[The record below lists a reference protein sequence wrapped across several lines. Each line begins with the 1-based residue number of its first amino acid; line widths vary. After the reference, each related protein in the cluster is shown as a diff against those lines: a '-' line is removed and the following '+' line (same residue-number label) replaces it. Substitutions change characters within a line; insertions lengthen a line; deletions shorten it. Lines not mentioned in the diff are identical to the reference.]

1 MNRNL
6 NTALRIAIVMTGKS
20 QGRIGKLARLTAPQI
35 SQIVQG
41 RVGATPDQRR
51 RLAKVLGKTEAE
63 LFGGAL

>member
-1 MNRNL
+1 
-6 NTALRIAIVMTGKS
+6 MTGKS